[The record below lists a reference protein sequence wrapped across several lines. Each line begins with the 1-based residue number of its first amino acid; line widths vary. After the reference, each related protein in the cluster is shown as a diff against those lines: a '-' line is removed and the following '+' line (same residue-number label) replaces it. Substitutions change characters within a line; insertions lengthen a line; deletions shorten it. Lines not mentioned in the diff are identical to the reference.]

1 MATQRALA
9 AHLVLSV
16 VRIQQLQYEGVIE
29 KDASLDCA
37 RLSYIRWLRERSS
50 SKSNSDINNE
60 RARLVYHQANLAVLE
75 EETRRSKL
83 IPADEI
89 NNEWAEMTF
98 IMRAKITLIPKQ
110 VAAVGC
116 GITDYNKM
124 ESLVK
129 GLVHAALNEFSTQQ

>member
-1 MATQRALA
+1 MATQRVIA
-9 AHLVLSV
+9 AHLDLSV
-16 VRIQQLQYEGVIE
+16 VRIQQLQYAGVIE

-37 RLSYIRWLRERSS
+37 RLSYLRWLRERIS

-60 RARLVYHQANLAVLE
+60 RARLVHHQANLAALE

-89 NNEWAEMTF
+89 NSEWAEMTS
-98 IMRAKITLIPKQ
+98 IMRAKITPIPKQ

-116 GITDYNKM
+116 GITDYNEM

-129 GLVHAALNEFSTQQ
+129 DLVYAALDVLATTK

>member
-9 AHLVLSV
+9 VHLVLSV
-16 VRIQQLQYEGVIE
+16 SRIRQLQYAGVIE
-29 KDASLDCA
+29 KDASLDSA
-37 RLSYIRWLRERSS
+37 RLSYLRWLRERIS

-60 RARLVYHQANLAVLE
+60 RARLVYHQANLAALE

-89 NNEWAEMTF
+89 DSEWAEMTS
-98 IMRAKITLIPKQ
+98 IMRAKITPIPKQ

-116 GITDYNKM
+116 GITDYNEM

-129 GLVHAALNEFSTQQ
+129 KLVNDALNELATTK

>member
-1 MATQRALA
+1 MANQRAIA
-9 AHLVLSV
+9 AHLDLSV
-16 VRIQQLQYEGVIE
+16 SRIQQLQYAGVIE

-37 RLSYIRWLRERSS
+37 RLAYIRWLRERST

-60 RARLVYHQANLAVLE
+60 RARLVHHQANLATLD

-89 NNEWAEMTF
+89 NSEWAEMTS

-116 GITDYNKM
+116 GIADYNEM
-124 ESLVK
+124 ESLVRD
-129 GLVHAALNEFSTQQ
+129 LVHDALNELAITK